1 MKQERASRT
10 RRALLTAA
18 AEEFDRL
25 GYAGAS
31 LGGIAR
37 AAGISL
43 GALTFHFPSKQEL
56 STAVREQGCAAT
68 RALVARTGARRD
80 PPVQCVVS
88 LTLGLVELL
97 QKDASVRA
105 AARLDREAADARHSW
120 RGVWT
125 PLIHERLRATP
136 DAEACPETTPGASPV
151 TDSAALT
158 VLAVLLVCGTEATLP
173 HRAGPAP
180 DSPRPDSPDSEQDN
194 SALLARVWRQILPQA
209 APADCGDGRPPHPH
223 TSHTPPQSA
232 SHTPPQSASH
242 TPPRPPSHTALQ
254 PPSTGTPA
262 PVTKEA

>member
-18 AEEFDRL
+18 AEEFDRR

-31 LGGIAR
+31 LASIAR

-43 GALTFHFPSKQEL
+43 GALTFHFSSKQEL

-68 RALVARTGARRD
+68 RTLVAHTSARRD

-97 QKDASVRA
+97 EEDASVRA

-120 RGVWT
+120 RGVWA
-125 PLIHERLRATP
+125 PLIQERLRATT
-136 DAEACPETTPGASPV
+136 DAEACPAA
-151 TDSAALT
+151 DSSALT
-158 VLAVLLVCGTEATLP
+158 ALAVLLVCGTEATLP
-173 HRAGPAP
+173 HR
-180 DSPRPDSPDSEQDN
+180 DSPDSEQDN
-194 SALLARVWRQILPQA
+194 SAVLARIWRHILPQA
-209 APADCGDGRPPHPH
+209 APAGCGGGW
-223 TSHTPPQSA
+223 
-232 SHTPPQSASH
+232 
-242 TPPRPPSHTALQ
+242 PPRPHSSHTALH

-262 PVTKEA
+262 PVTNEA

>member
-56 STAVREQGCAAT
+56 STAVREEGCAAT
-68 RALVARTGARRD
+68 RALVARTRARRD

-97 QKDASVRA
+97 QKNPSVRA

-125 PLIHERLRATP
+125 PLIHERLRGTP
-136 DAEACPETTPGASPV
+136 DAGASAEVSADTVPGASPGAFPV

-173 HRAGPAP
+173 RR
-180 DSPRPDSPDSEQDN
+180 DSPDPDSEQDN

-209 APADCGDGRPPHPH
+209 APPGCGDGRPPRPH
-223 TSHTPPQSA
+223 TPHPPLQPA
-232 SHTPPQSASH
+232 
-242 TPPRPPSHTALQ
+242 SHTALQ

-262 PVTKEA
+262 PVTNEA